1 MSPLVMGTVAV
12 VALFFSGLFNTIE
25 AALAVSSK
33 ARVAQIAKEKSTRAA
48 RRLLI
53 VLDHRAEHINLLIL
67 GQKLLDA
74 TAAVFTAMLAMEWL
88 SPRIEWA
95 LAAAIGGV
103 TLLSFVIV
111 GVFSRTIGRQN
122 PYTVSLVAAFF
133 LRPTFRILNPISKVL
148 IGIGNILAPGR
159 GFQDGP
165 YSTEVELKE
174 MVEIAQ
180 SKGEIEVDSRMVQNV
195 FDLSDSI
202 AREVMVPRPD
212 MVWIESG
219 KLASQALNLCIKSGH
234 SRIPVIGESVDDIVG
249 VVYLKDVV
257 QRMHSP
263 TKGDKNP
270 LVDEVMRTAHFVPDS
285 KRLDDL
291 LDEMQR
297 ERFHIALL
305 VDEFGGVAGL
315 ISIEDILEEIVGEI
329 TDEYDSAEITP
340 IVQDPNDPYKYLVV
354 SRLQLDDLVERI
366 EDDHHITINFDPE
379 ILDQI
384 DTVAGLIA
392 YEKGRVPLPNTEVET
407 SGLRL
412 KAIGGR
418 DRRGRISVR
427 EVDVTMLVRGDDAEE
442 SDHNPDDPDDMA

>member
-1 MSPLVMGTVAV
+1 
-12 VALFFSGLFNTIE
+12 
-25 AALAVSSK
+25 
-33 ARVAQIAKEKSTRAA
+33 
-48 RRLLI
+48 
-53 VLDHRAEHINLLIL
+53 
-67 GQKLLDA
+67 
-74 TAAVFTAMLAMEWL
+74 
-88 SPRIEWA
+88 
-95 LAAAIGGV
+95 
-103 TLLSFVIV
+103 
-111 GVFSRTIGRQN
+111 
-122 PYTVSLVAAFF
+122 
-133 LRPTFRILNPISKVL
+133 
-148 IGIGNILAPGR
+148 
-159 GFQDGP
+159 
-165 YSTEVELKE
+165 
-174 MVEIAQ
+174 
-180 SKGEIEVDSRMVQNV
+180 MVQNV

-340 IVQDPNDPYKYLVV
+340 IVQDPNDPYKYRVV

-442 SDHNPDDPDDMA
+442 SDHNPDDPADTA